1 MKQIISIILLLCMSN
16 LHIMAQADST
26 YIGKFYNQEYKI
38 FLKIDLVNKNIVVDD
53 QTVFGEM
60 DGYIGSDQ
68 CNHIWAIVSSEII
81 NGKAEIEVVNNYGS
95 EDFQATL
102 TKDKDNN
109 LIFKHTEGSVLKFP
123 VNRKWQKIPS
133 KILFVRQKQ

>member
-1 MKQIISIILLLCMSN
+1 MKHFFSMILLLCMSN
-16 LHIMAQADST
+16 LNIMAQADST
-26 YIGKFYNQEYKI
+26 YIGRFYNQEYKI

-68 CNHIWAIVSSEII
+68 CNHIWAIVSSEIH
-81 NGKAEIEVVNNYGS
+81 NDKAELEVVNNYGS
-95 EDFQATL
+95 EDFHATL

-109 LIFKHTEGSVLKFP
+109 LVFKHTGGSVLKFP
-123 VNRKWQKIPS
+123 VNRKWQKIPA
-133 KILFVRQKQ
+133 KIVFVRQKH

>member
-16 LHIMAQADST
+16 LNIMAQADST
-26 YIGKFYNQEYKI
+26 YIGKFYNQEHKI

-81 NGKAEIEVVNNYGS
+81 NGKVEIEVVNNYGS

>member
-1 MKQIISIILLLCMSN
+1 MKQIISIIVLLCMSN
-16 LHIMAQADST
+16 LNIMAQGDST
-26 YIGKFYNQEYKI
+26 YIGKFYNKEHKI

-68 CNHIWAIVSSEII
+68 CNHIWAIVSSEIR

-109 LIFKHTEGSVLKFP
+109 LFFKHTGGSVLKFP

-133 KILFVRQKQ
+133 KVLFVRQKP

>member
-1 MKQIISIILLLCMSN
+1 MKHFFSMILLLCMSN
-16 LHIMAQADST
+16 LNIMAQADST
-26 YIGKFYNQEYKI
+26 YIGRFYNQEYKI

-68 CNHIWAIVSSEII
+68 CNHIWAIVSSEIH
-81 NGKAEIEVVNNYGS
+81 NDKAELEVVNNYGS
-95 EDFQATL
+95 EDFHATL

-109 LIFKHTEGSVLKFP
+109 LVFKHTGGSVLIFP
-123 VNRKWQKIPS
+123 VNRKWQKIPT
-133 KILFVRQKQ
+133 KIVFVRQKH